1 MSHFIND
8 QIADNAIDT
17 VANMS
22 DHDVKKA
29 LFNRGKKVLP
39 KDMDAKRDILID
51 LVFDDLM
58 SRPGPHGWNRWYP
71 FCIIYT

>member
-1 MSHFIND
+1 MSHWVND

-22 DHDVKKA
+22 DNDVKKD

-58 SRPGPHGWNRWYP
+58 SRPGPHG
-71 FCIIYT
+71 

>member
-1 MSHFIND
+1 MSHWVND
-8 QIADNAIDT
+8 QIIDNAIDT

-22 DHDVKKA
+22 DNDVKKD

-58 SRPGPHGWNRWYP
+58 ARPGPHG
-71 FCIIYT
+71 